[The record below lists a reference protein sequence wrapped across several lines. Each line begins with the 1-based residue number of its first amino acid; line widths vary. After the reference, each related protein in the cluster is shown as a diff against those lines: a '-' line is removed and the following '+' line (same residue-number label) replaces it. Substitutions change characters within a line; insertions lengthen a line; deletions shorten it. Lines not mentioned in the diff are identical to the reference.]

1 MPCWFGGSLRSDL
14 NLHLCGYSDLDIWA
28 QGSLSTSLCWHC
40 IDTLLSLRITEE
52 WTYLV
57 RPKSSHWS
65 ADPLRAISA
74 SRLSKLAIPWLR
86 EQVTQPG
93 MLCSWWPCSQGFL
106 GRASVLVLASNCAQ
120 ALLGEM
126 LFERGQGY
134 AMEHPHKTNER
145 SYASAWAWPWS
156 VLVGWC
162 RSSWWFFHIK
172 DVVLSS
178 YAVCGQVI
186 SRDRVILTVLVLVSP
201 QNGLWSGCS
210 LITLQRSLP
219 SAILRNRGLY
229 CKSWSDISFRDDCT
243 PTSLLEPWGNQLLV
257 ESVLTKK

>member
-1 MPCWFGGSLRSDL
+1 MPSWFGGSLRSDL
-14 NLHLCGYSDLDIWA
+14 NLHLCGYSDLDVWA

-74 SRLSKLAIPWLR
+74 SRLRKQAIPWLR

-106 GRASVLVLASNCAQ
+106 GTASVLVLASNCAQ

-126 LFERGQGY
+126 LFERGK
-134 AMEHPHKTNER
+134 AM
-145 SYASAWAWPWS
+145 PWS
-156 VLVGWC
+156 
-162 RSSWWFFHIK
+162 
-172 DVVLSS
+172 
-178 YAVCGQVI
+178 
-186 SRDRVILTVLVLVSP
+186 ILTRRTKDHMPVLELGPGPFWLAGVDQADGFS
-201 QNGLWSGCS
+201 
-210 LITLQRSLP
+210 T
-219 SAILRNRGLY
+219 
-229 CKSWSDISFRDDCT
+229 
-243 PTSLLEPWGNQLLV
+243 
-257 ESVLTKK
+257 